1 MVSCHQWLDWKEGKK
16 DRMEIQKDGQKTITN
31 TVLVYTY
38 SHPFTEADLGGG
50 GGGAGRDPTPPPKFC
65 EL

>member
-50 GGGAGRDPTPPPKFC
+50 GGG
-65 EL
+65 